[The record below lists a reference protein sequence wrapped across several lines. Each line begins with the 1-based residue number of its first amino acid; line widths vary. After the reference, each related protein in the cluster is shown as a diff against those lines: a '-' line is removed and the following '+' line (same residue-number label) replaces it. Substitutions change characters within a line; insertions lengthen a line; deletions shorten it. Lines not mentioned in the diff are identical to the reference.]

1 MVGGP
6 RVESHASDPRA
17 VRLTPGTVLLGTV
30 TRRRGSAVLNVG
42 ALRIPLPGGSRY
54 PVGTRVRV
62 HVRSERGRV
71 VLDLV
76 PTARAEGS
84 ERSERDRPDR
94 SVPTARGRFA
104 LADANRAGY
113 AAEIQRR
120 GLVAPDGQTDTW
132 EQLLWAVGISGDRGS
147 RRHPRRRESGGDRPQ
162 AEVGGIEALRRA
174 TANPDDPLQL
184 FNALASPG
192 ALHWI
197 VVPLRASFDRTAVV
211 DAVLRVGVQLPE
223 QRPLRAVLDVQAG
236 RWLVYF
242 DLSGGRADTFT
253 VQASDSAPA
262 VPPELLAHGRDSS
275 HTYRCD
281 ELAFAP
287 ERRRSIDTY
296 G

>member
-6 RVESHASDPRA
+6 RVESHAPDPRA
-17 VRLTPGTVLLGTV
+17 VRLTPGTVLSGTV
-30 TRRRGSAVLNVG
+30 TRRHGSAVLNVG
-42 ALRIPLPGGSRY
+42 ALRVPLPGGSRY
-54 PVGTRVRV
+54 PGGTRVRV

-71 VLDLV
+71 VLDLA
-76 PTARAEGS
+76 PIARTDEP

-94 SVPTARGRFA
+94 SVPTTRDRPA
-104 LADANRAGY
+104 LVDASRTGY

-120 GLVAPDGQTDTW
+120 GLVAPDGQTGAW
-132 EQLLWAVGISGDRGS
+132 EQLLWAVGILGDRGS
-147 RRHPRRRESGGDRPQ
+147 RRHHRRREGDRSR
-162 AEVGGIEALRRA
+162 AGADGIAALRRA
-174 TANPDDPLQL
+174 TANPDHPLQL
-184 FNALASPG
+184 FNALASAG
-192 ALHWI
+192 TLHWI
-197 VVPLRASFDRTAVV
+197 VVPLRASFDRTSVV

-242 DLSGGRADTFT
+242 DLSGGRVDRFT
-253 VQASDSAPA
+253 VQAGDSAPA
-262 VPPELLAHGRDSS
+262 VPPELLVRGRDLS

-281 ELAFAP
+281 EFAFAP